1 MRKGQLD
8 DEEKKRKEAYE
19 QHKCKGCVWG
29 KWENKNT
36 IVFCGYSTCVRERE
50 QDGIKQDISG

>member
-36 IVFCGYSTCVRERE
+36 IVFCGYSTCVRDKVKEL
-50 QDGIKQDISG
+50 KA